1 MEGITTDMI
10 KSILGISTILLF
22 ILFVL
27 YNIFVRIRFLS
38 LQTLYGK
45 TISKFYLKKGIDFL
59 PFLVFN
65 GLLLGVFFLA
75 FLLIDLYSQY
85 AMVTF
90 FILIAFL
97 FFFIV
102 YCIYRVFKMYREN
115 FVTKYIMEDLF
126 KTTFNAFLKYYK
138 PNESNTL
145 IENEQFSPLHEILH
159 TTLQNNNS
167 SFIVLFLQLWKEFV
181 INWALLAYPQG
192 RSLSFELL
200 SEVEFLCKKYNNNA
214 CLEPILDFYCVS
226 IDHCIANNID
236 GFQYILPKYIGFV
249 ATSIDSFH
257 WRTLEEHFLMIA
269 NKFLRSRFF
278 PRFVQELSALD
289 YYRKDFTDTNYIQLL
304 IGLFWDVYRYCIK
317 IKPYKKAPP
326 IWRTLIRRVPS
337 FDELFIENGIGNIL
351 QKTLSNKGNLYID
364 LVDIYF
370 ERIQWDLQKS
380 QRAFGYKRCCNY
392 YSLVHFI
399 MDISGQYYTC
409 QHKVNHVREQIIQF
423 FDQYVQYVQNDTQRC
438 VGFINN
444 KKIDKYAEIYFFQE
458 ELKMWKHTLRQK
470 TLFV

>member
-10 KSILGISTILLF
+10 KSILGVSTILLF

-27 YNIFVRIRFLS
+27 YNIFVQIRFRS

-102 YCIYRVFKMYREN
+102 YCIYRVFKMFREN

-126 KTTFNAFLKYYK
+126 KTIFNEFLKYYK

-167 SFIVLFLQLWKEFV
+167 SFIVLLLQLWKEFV

-192 RSLSFELL
+192 RSLS
-200 SEVEFLCKKYNNNA
+200 
-214 CLEPILDFYCVS
+214 D
-226 IDHCIANNID
+226 
-236 GFQYILPKYIGFV
+236 
-249 ATSIDSFH
+249 
-257 WRTLEEHFLMIA
+257 WRP
-269 NKFLRSRFF
+269 LRRHH
-278 PRFVQELSALD
+278 RLA
-289 YYRKDFTDTNYIQLL
+289 KD
-304 IGLFWDVYRYCIK
+304 
-317 IKPYKKAPP
+317 
-326 IWRTLIRRVPS
+326 
-337 FDELFIENGIGNIL
+337 
-351 QKTLSNKGNLYID
+351 
-364 LVDIYF
+364 
-370 ERIQWDLQKS
+370 
-380 QRAFGYKRCCNY
+380 RCPN
-392 YSLVHFI
+392 
-399 MDISGQYYTC
+399 
-409 QHKVNHVREQIIQF
+409 R
-423 FDQYVQYVQNDTQRC
+423 
-438 VGFINN
+438 
-444 KKIDKYAEIYFFQE
+444 
-458 ELKMWKHTLRQK
+458 
-470 TLFV
+470 